1 MEVILKVCHAEER
14 VIQDPKP
21 NVFVKEFADSGIN
34 LHIACFVVDPDK
46 GFLELKSDIYRA
58 IFEEFKANNI
68 EIPYPHRVAIT
79 KK

>member
-34 LHIACFVVDPDK
+34 LHIACF
-46 GFLELKSDIYRA
+46 R
-58 IFEEFKANNI
+58 
-68 EIPYPHRVAIT
+68 R
-79 KK
+79 